1 VRGSRPAGRWNV
13 PLLRNQAAGL
23 SDVREPAEMA
33 VRVARSRRSGTF
45 WSKRD
50 AMESAVVQ
58 SPWSQVSADWVVVPL
73 SDPVVWSEPL
83 KSLDT
88 ALGGILARLDAAG
101 DLPTKLGS
109 LLALRGLTGAT
120 PRVLLTGLG
129 NSANW
134 SAGTIDRAWMTALR
148 AVTDKANLRVAV
160 MVPAQDTGAISPAD
174 FVAGAIQAGHLAGV
188 GQDLYKTER
197 GRHPLAALT
206 VVTSSPVTADIQAA
220 AQRGE
225 ILGQAMNLARDL
237 VNRMPAEITPVAFAA
252 QASQL
257 AKTHGLECEVWDQ
270 PRLVQER
277 MRAMLAVA
285 QGSPQP
291 PRMVKLTYRGGAAG
305 QPTIALVGKGVTFD
319 SGGLSLK
326 PTDSMLTMKCDM
338 AGAATVLAT
347 MVAIARLKLPV
358 NVVGLMGLVE
368 NMIGGNAFK
377 LGDILT
383 ARNGV
388 TIEVLNT
395 DAEGRLVLADVL
407 SYAVDQGVDRIVDLA
422 TLTGACV
429 VALGEDVAG
438 AMTNDQGWCDQ
449 VLTAARATGEQLWQ
463 LPMFDLY
470 DELIKGDIG
479 DIKNTGG
486 RWGGAISA
494 AKFLQRFVGGKPW
507 VHLDIAGPA
516 FASGNKPHR
525 EAGATGAYVRTLV
538 ELLQRTVVK

>member
-1 VRGSRPAGRWNV
+1 
-13 PLLRNQAAGL
+13 
-23 SDVREPAEMA
+23 
-33 VRVARSRRSGTF
+33 
-45 WSKRD
+45 
-50 AMESAVVQ
+50 MESAVVH
-58 SPWSQVSADWVVVPL
+58 SPWSQVSADWLVVPL
-73 SDPVVWSEPL
+73 SEPVVWSEPL

-88 ALGGILARLDAAG
+88 ALGGIFARLDAAG
-101 DLPTKLGS
+101 ELPTKLGTT
-109 LLALRGLTGAT
+109 LAVRGLTGAS
-120 PRVLLTGLG
+120 PRVMLVGLG
-129 NSANW
+129 NISNW
-134 SAGTIDRAWMTALR
+134 TPGAIDRAWMSALR
-148 AVTDKANLRVAV
+148 SLTDKPNLRVAV
-160 MVPAQDTGAISPAD
+160 MVPAQDLGSAVAAD
-174 FVAGAIQAGHLAGV
+174 FVAAAIRAGHLAGV

-197 GRHPLAALT
+197 GRHPLAALS
-206 VVTSSPVTADIQAA
+206 VVTSTPLTPEIQSAA
-220 AQRGE
+220 SRGD
-225 ILGQAMNLARDL
+225 ILGEAMNLARDL

-252 QASQL
+252 RASQL
-257 AKTHGLECEVWDQ
+257 AKTHGLECEIWDQ

-277 MRAMLAVA
+277 MRAMLAVS

-291 PRMVKLTYRGGAAG
+291 PRMVKLTHRGAGGG

-338 AGAATVLAT
+338 AGAATVLAA

-407 SYAVDQGVDRIVDLA
+407 SYAVDLGVDRIVDLA

-438 AMTNDQGWCDQ
+438 AMSNDQPWCDQ
-449 VLTAARATGEQLWQ
+449 VLTAAKSTGENLWQ

-470 DELIKGDIG
+470 DDLIKGDVG

-516 FASGNKPHR
+516 FASSNKPYR